1 MLKQTLKKSPL
12 ILMASSM
19 LVFVSCQNETNEN
32 ISESDV
38 NTEEATEGVRKLA
51 PTEDV
56 ESSDMIEVNTDA
68 SNTPQIEV
76 SEVNNEAPA
85 QNTPQQSAVKI
96 NPPHGEPGHDCAVP
110 VGEPLPN
117 SGGSTSGTA
126 TPSITIP
133 QNTPIINNDN
143 TVRINPPHGEPG
155 HDCAVPVG
163 QPLN

>member
-110 VGEPLPN
+110 VG
-117 SGGSTSGTA
+117 
-126 TPSITIP
+126 
-133 QNTPIINNDN
+133 
-143 TVRINPPHGEPG
+143 
-155 HDCAVPVG
+155 

>member
-85 QNTPQQSAVKI
+85 DRKSTR
-96 NPPHGEPGHDCAVP
+96 
-110 VGEPLPN
+110 LN
-117 SGGSTSGTA
+117 SSH
-126 TPSITIP
+126 
-133 QNTPIINNDN
+133 
-143 TVRINPPHGEPG
+143 VRISY
-155 HDCAVPVG
+155 AVFC
-163 QPLN
+163 LKKKKKK